1 MIRTILIININNKN
15 QICLATMKNYEQ
27 DKGKYIHFSIDD
39 VIDIFSD
46 ITHNTDYRIEQM
58 QGEIKSTSEIFKDKN
73 LIIFTHEW
81 ILNNENKNKITEIC
95 KYGTQNGYIY
105 KFPEKI

>member
-1 MIRTILIININNKN
+1 M
-15 QICLATMKNYEQ
+15 
-27 DKGKYIHFSIDD
+27 
-39 VIDIFSD
+39 
-46 ITHNTDYRIEQM
+46 
-58 QGEIKSTSEIFKDKN
+58 FKDKN

-81 ILNNENKNKITEIC
+81 ILNNENKNKINEIC

>member
-1 MIRTILIININNKN
+1 MNK
-15 QICLATMKNYEQ
+15 EQ
-27 DKGKYIHFSIDD
+27 NEKLFSQDYYNDDETGIYIY
-39 VIDIFSD
+39 
-46 ITHNTDYRIEQM
+46 NTDYRIERIE
-58 QGEIKSTSEIFKDKN
+58 GKIESTSEMFKDKN

-81 ILNNENKNKITEIC
+81 ILNNENKNKINEIC